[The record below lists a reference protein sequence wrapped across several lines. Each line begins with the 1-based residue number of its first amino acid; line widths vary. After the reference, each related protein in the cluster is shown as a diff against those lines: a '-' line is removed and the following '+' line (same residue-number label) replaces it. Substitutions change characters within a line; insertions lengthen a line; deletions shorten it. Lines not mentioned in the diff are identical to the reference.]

1 MSIQVL
7 AETDPD
13 AEGHLQATNAQ
24 LRAVTQR
31 IKAFD
36 EQKSAEQDEEHEAQ
50 RRGRRQVCCFM
61 TLVFAGLLGVAIW
74 ALSK

>member
-1 MSIQVL
+1 ML

-13 AEGHLQATNAQ
+13 AERQLQATNAQ

-36 EQKSAEQDEEHEAQ
+36 EQKSAELDEEQEAQ
-50 RRGRRQVCCFM
+50 RRGRRQLCCFM
-61 TLVFAGLLGVAIW
+61 ALLFAGLLGVAIW
-74 ALSK
+74 GLHK